1 MFWLGMGIGFVVG
14 GNFGVLLMALFKS
27 NKN

>member
-1 MFWLGMGIGFVVG
+1 MFWLGMGLGFIVG
-14 GNFGVLLMALFKS
+14 GNFGVLLMAIFKS